1 MRNNIKNHAILPG
14 TVVLVV
20 RTVVVFVSV
29 LAAVVF
35 GGMVGLILVTFVV
48 GKTAVL
54 VFGLIFVTFVVGKT
68 AVLVF
73 GLIFATFVVTGATL
87 AVLVVV

>member
-54 VFGLIFVTFVVGKT
+54 VFGLIF
-68 AVLVF
+68 
-73 GLIFATFVVTGATL
+73 ATFVVTGATL